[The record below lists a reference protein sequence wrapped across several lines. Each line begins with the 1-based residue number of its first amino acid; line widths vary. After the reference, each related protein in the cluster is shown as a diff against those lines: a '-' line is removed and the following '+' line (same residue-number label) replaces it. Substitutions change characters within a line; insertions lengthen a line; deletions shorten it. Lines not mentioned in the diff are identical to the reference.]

1 MDGQETNETGIT
13 HTQADDYAAADTASH
28 DAAQHDT
35 SSTFFSRIGKW
46 FKREHA
52 NGDLPL
58 MRDTNQLVHQG
69 HPVEGRGTFL
79 RPWAKQTQMLNQ
91 LSEGFTT
98 LTELMESIR
107 DGLAQQNQ
115 RQGELID
122 HLKHL
127 PQVLE
132 QIPEGNRVHTET
144 LRAIHEQI
152 GQQNHQQTKL
162 AEILDK
168 ISEGDS
174 DQRKMIDS
182 VRDRIESIDEHEQSI
197 ATNLSSMGN
206 VMQGF
211 SRSSETSTKVLEQLR
226 DNITARDAE
235 LERVLH
241 RQGTRFT
248 TLLAIA
254 IFLSVSAMAA
264 VGVFGWL
271 AYQAIQ
277 KMQ

>member
-1 MDGQETNETGIT
+1 MDGHDNNEDGVVT
-13 HTQADDYAAADTASH
+13 HADSQASEAGD
-28 DAAQHDT
+28 

-46 FKREHA
+46 FKRDQG

-58 MRDTNQLVHQG
+58 MRETGGLVHQG
-69 HPVEGRGTFL
+69 HPIESRGTFL
-79 RPWAKQTQMLNQ
+79 RPWAKQTQMLNNLQ
-91 LSEGFTT
+91 EGFST
-98 LTELMESIR
+98 LTDLMRSIR
-107 DGLAQQNQ
+107 DGLEQQNQ
-115 RQGELID
+115 RQGELIE
-122 HLKHL
+122 HLSHL

-152 GQQNHQQTKL
+152 GQQNQQQGKL

-168 ISEGDS
+168 MSEGDG
-174 DQRKMIDS
+174 DQRKMIDAM
-182 VRDRIESIDEHEQSI
+182 RDRVDSISEHEQSI
-197 ATNLSSMGN
+197 AANLSSMGN

-211 SRSSETSTKVLEQLR
+211 NRSSETSTKVLEQLR

-241 RQGTRFT
+241 RQGNRFT

-254 IFLSVSAMAA
+254 IFLSISAIVA
-264 VGVFGWL
+264 VGVFGYL
-271 AYQAIQ
+271 AYQTIE
-277 KMQ
+277 KMK